1 MRRAC
6 FAVLVSVVPLA
17 PGAAERVLD
26 FHSELRVAR
35 DGALSVTEILTV
47 QSDGGKVRGGVERRF
62 ALPLEELTVTRNG
75 RPVPFERERIAGGVR
90 IRMRDASAVLQPG
103 EHEYRIAYR
112 TARKIGFFEQHDE
125 LRWNVNGSGGELPF
139 ERLSAEVRLPEPVPA
154 GELEVRAHTGSPGG
168 RGRDYQAFVRPGSA
182 ALRVTRPLAPG
193 EPFSI
198 AVAFPKGV
206 VAEPGLAERA
216 AAWVDSHR
224 ALALALA
231 VLLVLAVDLALLS
244 GFLRMIGSRIRAWST
259 SSPSSPP
266 SRASAR

>member
-6 FAVLVSVVPLA
+6 LAVLLSVVPLA

-35 DGALSVTEILTV
+35 DGALWVTEILTV
-47 QSDGGKVRGGVERRF
+47 QSDGGKVRGGVERDL
-62 ALPLEELTVTRNG
+62 ALPLGQLTVTRNG
-75 RPVPFERERIAGGVR
+75 RAVPFERRSIAGGVR

-112 TARKIGFFEQHDE
+112 TPRRIGFFERHDE
-125 LRWNVNGSGGELPF
+125 LTWNVNGSGATLPF

-154 GELEVRAHTGSPGG
+154 GELKVQAHTGPPGAQD
-168 RGRDYQAFVRPGSA
+168 RDYQAFVRAGSA
-182 ALRVTRPLAPG
+182 AFRVTRQLAPG
-193 EPFSI
+193 EPFTI

-206 VAEPGLAERA
+206 VAQPGPAERT
-216 AAWVDSHR
+216 AAWVDRHR

-231 VLLVLAVDLALLS
+231 ALLVLAVDLALLS
-244 GFLRMIGSRIRAWST
+244 GLLRIIGFRIRAWST

-266 SRASAR
+266 SPASAP